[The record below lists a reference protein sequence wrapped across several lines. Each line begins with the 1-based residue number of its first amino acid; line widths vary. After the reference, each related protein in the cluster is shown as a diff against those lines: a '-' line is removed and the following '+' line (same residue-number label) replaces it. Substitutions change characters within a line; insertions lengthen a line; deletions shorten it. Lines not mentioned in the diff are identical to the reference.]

1 MAKRERKVFFAWE
14 KRTGVLGFAG
24 RARVRQILAGAAV
37 FSFTAWVFARESDAA
52 KTRATRAAIGATYR
66 AVSAYRADH
75 AGACPKDLSELKT
88 GGYLKVLQSDA
99 WDHKLRLVCPGKR
112 DPNGFDLV
120 SDGANADDGFSR
132 VE

>member
-24 RARVRQILAGAAV
+24 RARVRQILLGAAV
-37 FSFTAWVFARESDAA
+37 LSFTAWVFARESDAS
-52 KTRATRAAIGATYR
+52 KVRATRAAIGVTHR

-75 AGACPKDLSELKT
+75 SGACPKDLAELQT
-88 GGYLKVLQSDA
+88 GGYVKVLPDDA
-99 WDHKLRLVCPGKR
+99 WGHKLLLTCPGKR
-112 DPNGFDLV
+112 DPNGFDLT
-120 SDGANADDGFSR
+120 SGGANQDDGFSK